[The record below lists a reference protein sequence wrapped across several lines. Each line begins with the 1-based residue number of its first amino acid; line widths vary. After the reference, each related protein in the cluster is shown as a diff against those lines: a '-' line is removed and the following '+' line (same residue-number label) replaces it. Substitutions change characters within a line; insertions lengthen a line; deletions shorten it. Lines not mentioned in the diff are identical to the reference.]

1 MQIIDATLSM
11 LNLTPPTMEQAGEF
25 IRLFMECGILDFMV
39 SEKLYPVIEPVLI
52 PGASYYMEIDS
63 VTDRRK
69 FPLIKHFLQ
78 PKTIEANTIT
88 MIQMNDTRE
97 ILQLRKY
104 VSSKAIAL
112 KGMDDF
118 MCFEFDIALKE
129 IFSIIDKKKIIL
141 IPENSNE
148 CATAETVMFM
158 IAGGKK
164 VVTTFTGIGNKAA
177 TEQVIL
183 ALRLN
188 QHYKVNQDLSKLPK
202 LRCLFE
208 EITGDKIPGKMPVI
222 GERIFWVESGIH
234 VDGILKKSS
243 NYETFPPELVGQV
256 RKILIGKHSGLCS
269 IKMRLE
275 ELGYAE
281 LEKDKCLLILHN
293 VKLES
298 NKLGRSV
305 SDEELISIIEGCL

>member
-11 LNLTPPTMEQAGEF
+11 LDLTPPTKEQAGEF

-63 VTDRRK
+63 VTDRRR

-78 PKTIEANTIT
+78 PKTIEGETIT
-88 MIQMNDTRE
+88 IIQMNDTRE
-97 ILQLRKY
+97 ILHLRNY
-104 VSSKAIAL
+104 ASSKAVAL
-112 KGMDDF
+112 RGMDDF

-129 IFSIIDKKKIIL
+129 IFSIIDKKKL
-141 IPENSNE
+141 FFIPENSNE
-148 CATAETVMFM
+148 CATAEAVMFM
-158 IAGGKK
+158 QAGGKR
-164 VVTTFTGIGNKAA
+164 VITTFAGIGNKAA

-188 QHYKVNQDLSKLPK
+188 QHYKVNQDLSNLPK
-202 LRCLFE
+202 LKHLYE
-208 EITGDKIPGKMPVI
+208 EITGDTIPGKMPII

-256 RKILIGKHSGLCS
+256 RKILIGKHSGICS
-269 IKMRLE
+269 IKMKLK
-275 ELGYAE
+275 ELGFSE
-281 LEKDKCLLILHN
+281 LEKDKCKLILQN
-293 VKLES
+293 VKHES
-298 NKLGRSV
+298 NKLGRDIQDV
-305 SDEELISIIEGCL
+305 ELISIIEGCL

>member
-1 MQIIDATLSM
+1 
-11 LNLTPPTMEQAGEF
+11 
-25 IRLFMECGILDFMV
+25 
-39 SEKLYPVIEPVLI
+39 
-52 PGASYYMEIDS
+52 MEIDS

-78 PKTIEANTIT
+78 PKTIEGDTIT
-88 MIQMNDTRE
+88 LIQMNDTRE

-118 MCFEFDIALKE
+118 MCFDFDIALKE
-129 IFSIIDKKKIIL
+129 IFAIIDKKKIFL

-148 CATAETVMFM
+148 CATAEAVMFM

-164 VVTTFTGIGNKAA
+164 VVTTFAGIGNKAA

-188 QHYKVNQDLSKLPK
+188 QHYKVNQDLSRLPELK
-202 LRCLFE
+202 CLFE

-222 GERIFWVESGIH
+222 GESIFWVESGIH

-269 IKMRLE
+269 IKMKLE

-281 LEKDKCLLILHN
+281 LEKDRCMLILQS
-293 VKLES
+293 VKHES
-298 NKLGRSV
+298 YKLGRSIR
-305 SDEELISIIEGCL
+305 DDELISIIEGCL

>member
-11 LNLTPPTMEQAGEF
+11 LDLTPPTKEQAGEF

-52 PGASYYMEIDS
+52 PGASYYMEIDALS
-63 VTDRRK
+63 DRRK

-78 PKTIEANTIT
+78 SKTIEEDIVTI
-88 MIQMNDTRE
+88 IQMNDTRE
-97 ILQLRKY
+97 ILHLRNY

-112 KGMDDF
+112 RGMDDF

-129 IFSIIDKKKIIL
+129 IFSIIDKKKIFF
-141 IPENSNE
+141 IPENSND
-148 CATAETVMFM
+148 CATAEAVMFM
-158 IAGGKK
+158 QAGGKK
-164 VVTTFTGIGNKAA
+164 VVTTFAGVGNKAA

-188 QHYKVNQDLSKLPK
+188 QHYKVNQDLSKLPNLK
-202 LRCLFE
+202 QLYEL
-208 EITGDKIPGKMPVI
+208 ITGDKIPGKMPII
-222 GERIFWVESGIH
+222 GESIFWVESGIH

-256 RKILIGKHSGLCS
+256 RKIVIGKHSGLCS
-269 IKMRLE
+269 IKIKLE
-275 ELGYAE
+275 EFGYSE
-281 LEKDKCLLILHN
+281 FEKEKCLLILRN

-298 NKLGRSV
+298 SKLGRNI
-305 SDEELISIIEGCL
+305 SDDELQSIIEGCL

>member
-78 PKTIEANTIT
+78 PKTIEGDTIT
-88 MIQMNDTRE
+88 LIQMNDTRE

-118 MCFEFDIALKE
+118 MCFDFDIALKE
-129 IFSIIDKKKIIL
+129 IFAIIDKKKIFL

-148 CATAETVMFM
+148 CATAEAVMFM

-164 VVTTFTGIGNKAA
+164 VVTTFAGIGNKAA

-188 QHYKVNQDLSKLPK
+188 QHYKVNQDLSRLPELK
-202 LRCLFE
+202 CLFE

-222 GERIFWVESGIH
+222 GESIFWVESGIH

-269 IKMRLE
+269 IKMKLE

-281 LEKDKCLLILHN
+281 LEKDRCMLILQS
-293 VKLES
+293 VKYES
-298 NKLGRSV
+298 YKLGRSIK
-305 SDEELISIIEGCL
+305 DDELISIIEGCL

>member
-52 PGASYYMEIDS
+52 QGASYYMEIDS

-78 PKTIEANTIT
+78 PKTIEGDTIT
-88 MIQMNDTRE
+88 LIQMNDTRE

-118 MCFEFDIALKE
+118 MCFDFDIALKE
-129 IFSIIDKKKIIL
+129 IFAIIDKKKIFL

-148 CATAETVMFM
+148 CATAEAVMFM

-164 VVTTFTGIGNKAA
+164 VVTTFAGIGNKAA

-188 QHYKVNQDLSKLPK
+188 QHYKVNQDLSRLPELK
-202 LRCLFE
+202 CLFE

-222 GERIFWVESGIH
+222 GESIFWVESGIH

-269 IKMRLE
+269 IKMKLE

-281 LEKDKCLLILHN
+281 LEKDRCMLILQS
-293 VKLES
+293 VKHES
-298 NKLGRSV
+298 YKLGRSIR
-305 SDEELISIIEGCL
+305 DDELISIIEGCL

>member
-11 LNLTPPTMEQAGEF
+11 LDLTPPTKEQAGEF

-78 PKTIEANTIT
+78 PKTIEGDTIT
-88 MIQMNDTRE
+88 LIQMNDTRE

-129 IFSIIDKKKIIL
+129 IFAIIDKKKIFL

-148 CATAETVMFM
+148 CATAEAVMFM

-164 VVTTFTGIGNKAA
+164 VVTTFAGIGNKAA

-202 LRCLFE
+202 LKCLFE

-222 GERIFWVESGIH
+222 GESIFFVESGIH

-269 IKMRLE
+269 IKMKLE

-281 LEKDKCLLILHN
+281 LEKDKCLLILQN

-298 NKLGRSV
+298 NKLGRNI
-305 SDEELISIIEGCL
+305 SDDELISIIEGCL